1 MTLPYLALRPG
12 APSSLVRYQ
21 AMQFRP
27 TALERAF
34 ELAKSGDYETV
45 SDIRK
50 KLNSEGYSADQV
62 SGRTL
67 QRQLRELIE
76 AAR

>member
-1 MTLPYLALRPG
+1 MKEDTPSSSRLHLLTRRPG
-12 APSSLVRYQ
+12 APSSLARYQ

-50 KLNSEGYSADQV
+50 KLNIVDKKVNLKAH
-62 SGRTL
+62 
-67 QRQLRELIE
+67 LRSIL
-76 AAR
+76 